1 MAGCTLNA
9 RSTQRL
15 EGVHP
20 DLVAV
25 VLRAAELTETP
36 FQVVEGL
43 RTLERQRQYVRQG
56 ASRTLKSR
64 HLTGHAVDVAPWIG
78 PDFDWDNEGGY
89 RQIWAAFKA
98 ASTELRIPLEWGGN
112 WRGFCDMPHMQLPW
126 LQYPTGSN
134 SKPRNERDLIAAGSR
149 TVRAARTVRRIGQA
163 TTVVAVTAAA
173 LANSDPITTATV
185 AVGTASSAVSVAET
199 AVTVVARS
207 KDVVGAAREQATW
220 LLTPA
225 TFVVFAIVLGVAL
238 IGLGAM
244 IARYRIQDDNEGKN
258 VGRP

>member
-9 RSTQRL
+9 RSLTRL

-25 VLRAAELTETP
+25 VHRAAELSETP

-78 PDFDWDNEGGY
+78 PDFDWDNEDGY
-89 RQIWAAFKA
+89 KQIWAAFKA

-126 LQYPTGSN
+126 LQYPMGSTG
-134 SKPRNERDLIAAGSR
+134 KPRTERDLIAAGSR

-163 TTVVAVTAAA
+163 TTATAGAAAA
-173 LANSDPITTATV
+173 LLLSDTVSTATV
-185 AVGTASSAVSVAET
+185 AVGTTSSAVAAAET
-199 AVTVVARS
+199 AVNVVARS
-207 KDVVGAAREQATW
+207 QATPSP
-220 LLTPA
+220 TC
-225 TFVVFAIVLGVAL
+225 TSRC
-238 IGLGAM
+238 GLMYG
-244 IARYRIQDDNEGKN
+244 
-258 VGRP
+258 PT